1 MIKTGREKSVY
12 LPTEVPLGV
21 MSSGGRGDL
30 RRMLR
35 ILEELEEVVIVSA
48 VGAGAIPSMVI
59 DGGTLSS
66 HGFPTYQSGDSCL
79 KK

>member
-1 MIKTGREKSVY
+1 MY

-35 ILEELEEVVIVSA
+35 ILEELEEVVIVGA
-48 VGAGAIPSMVI
+48 VGARAIPSMVI
-59 DGGTLSS
+59 DWGHTKFPRVSRLTSQVTLV
-66 HGFPTYQSGDSCL
+66 
-79 KK
+79 

>member
-1 MIKTGREKSVY
+1 MY

-35 ILEELEEVVIVSA
+35 ILEELEEVVIVGA
-48 VGAGAIPSMVI
+48 VGARAIPSMVI
-59 DGGTLSS
+59 D
-66 HGFPTYQSGDSCL
+66 
-79 KK
+79 